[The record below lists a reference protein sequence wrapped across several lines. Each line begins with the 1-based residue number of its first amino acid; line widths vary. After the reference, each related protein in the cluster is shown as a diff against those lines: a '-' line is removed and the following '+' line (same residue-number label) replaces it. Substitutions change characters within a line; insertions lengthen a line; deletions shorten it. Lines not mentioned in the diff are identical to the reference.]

1 MEKSLKSYGYYES
14 KDNREDYLVNNNTVK
29 YSIINNQIGAMI
41 YPKNKI
47 EVIDKFKNE
56 YNQNIVNRY
65 ETDKSTYINNQKD
78 KVTGGIVFAGIMLV
92 ISIIE
97 IYLIMRSS
105 FLSRIKEIG
114 VLRAVGVKKLDIY
127 KMFVGEI
134 LAITTFSGLPGAI
147 LMTYTLETLSKVPY
161 MSRMFEINVQT
172 ILISISIAYICNIV
186 FGLMPL
192 FNILRKVPSKILSR
206 HDIE

>member
-1 MEKSLKSYGYYES
+1 M
-14 KDNREDYLVNNNTVK
+14 V
-29 YSIINNQIGAMI
+29 
-41 YPKNKI
+41 YPKNKEEAI
-47 EVIDKFKNE
+47 NKFKNE

-65 ETDKSTYINNQKD
+65 ETDKNIYINNQKD
-78 KVTGGIVFAGIMLV
+78 RVTGGIIFAGIILA
-92 ISIIE
+92 ISLIE

-114 VLRAVGVKKLDIY
+114 VLRAVGVKKRDIY

-134 LAITTFSGLPGAI
+134 LAITTISGLPGTI
-147 LMTYTLETLSKVPY
+147 LMTYILETLSKVPY
-161 MSRMFEINVQT
+161 MSKMFQINIGIV
-172 ILISISIAYICNIV
+172 LISINIAYLSNIV

-192 FNILRKVPSKILSR
+192 FNILRKTPAKILSR

>member
-1 MEKSLKSYGYYES
+1 MYGYYES
-14 KDNREDYLVNNNTVK
+14 KDNRNDYLVNNNTVK
-29 YSIINNQIGAMI
+29 YSIINNQTGAMI
-41 YPKNKI
+41 YPNNTL
-47 EVIDKFKNE
+47 VAMNKFKNE

-65 ETDKSTYINNQKD
+65 EADRNTYINNQKD
-78 KVTGGIVFAGIMLV
+78 RVTGGVIFAGIILA
-92 ISIIE
+92 ISLIE

-114 VLRAVGVKKLDIY
+114 VLRAVGVKKQDIY

-134 LAITTFSGLPGAI
+134 LAITTLSGVPGAV
-147 LMTYTLETLSKVPY
+147 LMTYILETLSKVPY
-161 MSRMFEINVQT
+161 MSRMFEINLQT
-172 ILISISIAYICNIV
+172 VLISITIAYVCNIV

-192 FNILRKVPSKILSR
+192 FNILRKTPAKILAR